1 MISTLKD
8 LVPIIL
14 TGMARSGTTYLGDL
28 ANRYLGIAAVNEG
41 TFEFWLAQQHCR
53 PEILRDDAALHNLL
67 KRFADHIYFHFLYK
81 NQHDVEQIVSD
92 LLPLIDDRSRQGL
105 AQAAL
110 KLAAMRWQL
119 PLLGHED
126 PVFMYDLEKVVNLYP
141 GCKLIQIVRD
151 PRDVTSSV
159 LQFPWG
165 PNNAVVAAND
175 WNRLIGKARQL
186 GAKLGD
192 QRYLEFRYEDL
203 LTKPSETIS
212 ALLRFVVGSV
222 DSAKVEAFE
231 RETAVNPLRHNF
243 GNWKKGLTPQ
253 QVQLVESA
261 AQEQMAEFGY
271 QPEYPERPISTARI
285 KIWRLHHRAVQVRNI
300 IFGKLHING
309 LGKIDPPSPLRGP
322 KRLQEAAT
330 H

>member
-1 MISTLKD
+1 M
-8 LVPIIL
+8 
-14 TGMARSGTTYLGDL
+14 
-28 ANRYLGIAAVNEG
+28 
-41 TFEFWLAQQHCR
+41 
-53 PEILRDDAALHNLL
+53 RDDAALRNLL

-81 NQHDVEQIVSD
+81 KHHQVERVAGD

-110 KLAAMRWQL
+110 KLAAIRWQL

-126 PVFMYDLEKVVNLYP
+126 PVFMYDLEKVVDLYP

-151 PRDVTSSV
+151 PRTSRRACSSS
-159 LQFPWG
+159 LGDQITRSSPPTIG
-165 PNNAVVAAND
+165 IG
-175 WNRLIGKARQL
+175 LIGIARRL
-186 GAKLGD
+186 GARLGA

-203 LTKPSETIS
+203 LTKPAETMT
-212 ALLRFVVGSV
+212 ALLQFVVGSV
-222 DSAKVEAFE
+222 DSSKVAAFE
-231 RETAVNPLRHNF
+231 RETAINPLRRNF
-243 GNWKKGLTPQ
+243 GNWQKDLTPQ

-271 QPEYPERPISTARI
+271 QPEYPERHISSCTNQDLA
-285 KIWRLHHRAVQVRNI
+285 LHHRAVQVCNI
-300 IFGKLHING
+300 VFGKLHING

-322 KRLQEAAT
+322 KRLQEVVT